1 MDITNVSSALSA
13 LQFSEYFFPYA
24 VCKHEDV
31 GQCIGH
37 ECHNE

>member
-1 MDITNVSSALSA
+1 MDITNVSSALQCPA
-13 LQFSEYFFPYA
+13 IFRYFFPYA